1 MFLSAFLMTLI
12 WHSHIADPWSC
23 LMAGRNYSSCES
35 DVRERKPRAP
45 AWQPRQRKSTCF
57 WINLQIKMIYCSSI
71 ISLEMLK
78 SDSYMNS
85 SIAPS
90 SKFPFRA
97 LLKSESHNTGIKAE
111 TRVTCLSSRLHPRDA
126 TEHFDPR
133 VSGLKQR
140 PSQLSLVEPWTVSGH
155 VSSLLSSHYLN
166 VNKARVPQLHTTST
180 THPFFCSLNGWSSGK

>member
-1 MFLSAFLMTLI
+1 MFLSAFLTTLI
-12 WHSHIADPWSC
+12 WHSHIADLWSC
-23 LMAGRNYSSCES
+23 LMASRNYSSCES

-45 AWQPRQRKSTCF
+45 AWQPSQRKSTCF

-71 ISLEMLK
+71 RSLEMWK
-78 SDSYMNS
+78 SDSLYTDPVFWSYMNS

-90 SKFPFRA
+90 YKFPFRA

-166 VNKARVPQLHTTST
+166 VNKACVAQLHATSS
-180 THPFFCSLNGWSSGK
+180 FL